1 MSARH
6 KLNAAHFSGAVI
18 LAALLGTLAGSWGVF
33 WVTGA
38 ALIVAGLLGRDIRP
52 GGGRRR

>member
-18 LAALLGTLAGSWGVF
+18 MAALLGTLAGSWGVF
-33 WVTGA
+33 WVA
-38 ALIVAGLLGRDIRP
+38 AIALMIAGLMSQDIRP
-52 GGGRRR
+52 GGRRPR